1 MATTVDATLRQEF
14 ERLREECLLCYQCG
28 QCTSSCPNG
37 GDLER
42 GPRRIIR
49 DVQAGEIEAVMTNED
64 LWRCSECGTC
74 SDVCRMDVDVAAI
87 LKRLRALERQ
97 YGGQRCP
104 EREAA
109 DIAARRLGKY
119 PRIDNLAFGMT
130 MASKGHVPKDVVG
143 AAGAFTRIV
152 SQTVSARMKT
162 GRVGAR
168 GRARG
173 GRDARRAGTPL
184 LRRLRPA
191 AGREAYRRTQTVAA
205 AMGLNLAEA
214 EAAACCGHPSRGSV
228 GCGFKADEPVLTACP
243 ACDASLEE
251 AGVQTTPLW
260 EALVDRARRDE
271 RPLKAAGESF
281 VPYVGCLVDRERALA
296 SLADAAAL
304 SGARIELSYP
314 ALHAACCGALGGV
327 YRGSSEGA
335 RRLLGFA
342 AERHAPVVTPCLL
355 CRDNLRSAAR
365 RAHRDVPIHFW
376 PEFFSAA
383 DARAEAPTDGDAH
396 D

>member
-1 MATTVDATLRQEF
+1 MATTIDASLRQEF
-14 ERLREECLLCYQCG
+14 ARLREECLLCYQCG

-49 DVQAGEIEAVMTNED
+49 DVQAGEIEAVMSNED

-109 DIAARRLGKY
+109 DIAAKRLGKY

-152 SQTVSARMKT
+152 SQTVNARMK
-162 GRVGAR
+162 A
-168 GRARG
+168 GRAAPEG
-173 GRDARRAGTPL
+173 A
-184 LRRLRPA
+184 PA
-191 AGREAYRRTQTVAA
+191 AAAKPAGPARPFYAGCALPQDADAYRRTHAVAA
-205 AMGLNLAEA
+205 AIGFNLAET
-214 EAAACCGHPSRGSV
+214 EAAACCGHPSRGTV
-228 GCGFKADEPVLTACP
+228 GSGFTADEPVLTACP

-271 RPLKAAGESF
+271 RPLKAAAESF

-314 ALHAACCGALGGV
+314 ALHAACCGALGGM
-327 YRGSSEGA
+327 YRGSTEGA

-342 AERHAPVVTPCLL
+342 AERRAPVVTPCLL

-365 RAHRDVPIHFW
+365 RAHLSVPIHFW

-383 DARAEAPTDGDAH
+383 DAGSAAPTDGDAH